1 MPGPATG
8 RRERVTL
15 LRAALPCL
23 GPFFALITIAS
34 SAQAQTLTPDLLRP
48 APDSFLAPQD
58 SPLRKT
64 SENTRGN
71 PADPTT
77 DGQPVDQKQQPA
89 PSRIGNIPKYGLPAA
104 SGAAEAGFDSLNRTR
119 KQPKLY
125 PGQAKPKPPPG
136 PGTPAPAA
144 SKGPTNPNAR
154 VRISPPPSLSANR
167 PPISP
172 SVAGI
177 ADGQPARKP
186 LPIDTD
192 PFGPV
197 GDYAGSFLIKSA
209 VELRGGY
216 DTNPGRVT
224 TPIGAPFWVVAP
236 ELSVVSD
243 WERHALVADLRGS
256 FTGYGSSLPPIVDG
270 AVSSAPTNINRPD
283 FLGHIDG
290 RVDVTEDTSITEQ
303 VRLKVGI
310 DNPGSPNIAAGLAAY
325 PVYATFGSTI
335 GIDQRFNRLELSG
348 GATFDRTVYQN
359 SMLTDGTIAS
369 NADRAFN
376 QYGGI
381 GRVSYD
387 LLPGVKP
394 FVEVEGDSRF
404 HDQQIDNSGYAR
416 NSNGGYAKG
425 GTSFEFSRLLTGEI
439 AVGFAERNYAD
450 PRLGQLSGLLTSSSL
465 IWTATPLTSA
475 KFYST
480 TSIDETIVPGVSG
493 VLTHTYTF
501 EVDHDFRRWL
511 TAVGKFTYG
520 TYDYQGD
527 GRFDKTY
534 SVEGDLIYKLT
545 RNLWIKGTLRHD
557 VLSSNIPLASST
569 SNVVMLGVRVQN

>member
-1 MPGPATG
+1 LIVVPRPSTG
-8 RRERVTL
+8 RRKRVTL

-23 GPFFALITIAS
+23 AVIAIAS
-34 SAQAQTLTPDLLRP
+34 PGHAQTLTPDLLRP
-48 APDSFLAPQD
+48 NRDGFFVPQDSFL
-58 SPLRKT
+58 RKT
-64 SENTRGN
+64 GQATAENASD
-71 PADPTT
+71 PAT
-77 DGQPVDQKQQPA
+77 DGQPADREQPA

-104 SGAAEAGFDSLNRTR
+104 SGAADAGFDSLNRKR

-125 PGQAKPKPPPG
+125 PGQTKPKPSPG
-136 PGTPAPAA
+136 PGTPAPQAQ
-144 SKGPTNPNAR
+144 KGPTNPNGRAR
-154 VRISPPPSLSANR
+154 IAPPPSMTANR
-167 PPISP
+167 PPFP
-172 SVAGI
+172 AGMAGN

-186 LPIDTD
+186 LPVDID
-192 PFGPV
+192 PFGAV
-197 GDYAGSFLIKSA
+197 GDYAGSFLVKSA

-216 DTNPGRVT
+216 DTNPGRT
-224 TPIGAPFWVVAP
+224 TVPQGAPFWVVAP
-236 ELSVVSD
+236 ELVVVSD

-256 FTGYGSSLPPIVDG
+256 FTGYGNSLPPLVDG
-270 AVSSAPTNINRPD
+270 AISSAPTNINRPD
-283 FLGHIDG
+283 FIGHIDG
-290 RVDVTEDTSITEQ
+290 RIDVTEDTSITQ
-303 VRLKVGI
+303 QLRLRVAT
-310 DNPGSPNIAAGLAAY
+310 DNPGSPNVQAGLAAY
-325 PVYATFGSTI
+325 PVYATFGSTL

-348 GATFDRTVYQN
+348 GATFDRTVYQD
-359 SMLTDGTIAS
+359 STLTDGTIAS
-369 NADRAFN
+369 NADRAYN

-381 GRVSYD
+381 GRISYD

-394 FVEVEGDSRF
+394 FVEAEADSRF
-404 HDQQIDNSGYAR
+404 HDQLIDNSGYAR
-416 NSNGGYAKG
+416 NSNGGYAKA

-465 IWTATPLTSA
+465 TWNATPLTTA
-475 KFYST
+475 KFYSN

-534 SVEGDLIYKLT
+534 SLEGDLIYKLT

-557 VLSSNIPLASST
+557 VLDSNVPLASST